1 MKSAKL
7 GAVLAAGVSLVAL
20 GVSGAR
26 AEEHGSFSILVENDV
41 FYNTDRDYT
50 AGQQLNYTTSPD
62 GTPDGLVDTAHALS
76 FLLPGEE
83 VRSSFSIGQDI
94 FTPADTKSV
103 IPPLS
108 QRPYAGFLYASVGLL
123 ASDKDKDTLNQ
134 LNLQLGVIGPD
145 SLAQDAQD
153 FVHSILGER
162 KPAGWAYQL
171 HNEPA
176 LELTYGHSFKLIDPQ
191 TTLGHYFDV
200 EPNIGAAVGNVYD
213 YANAGAMARVGF
225 NLPNDF
231 GPLRMEPALPGSSYF
246 EPSADLSAYVFG
258 GVDGRIIGRN
268 IFLDGNTFE
277 SSRHV
282 DKIPYTVDFETGAAI
297 AFRAFRL
304 SFTHVFRTKEY
315 HGQPHSDQF
324 GAVNLTVRL

>member
-1 MKSAKL
+1 MKSAKFRTL
-7 GAVLAAGVSLVAL
+7 LRAGAALCCLALSP
-20 GVSGAR
+20 AR

-41 FYNTDRDYT
+41 FYNSDRDYT
-50 AGQQLNYTTSPD
+50 AGQQLTYTTAPQD
-62 GTPDGLVDTAHALS
+62 TPDGLVDTAQALS
-76 FLLPGEE
+76 FLLPGSE

-94 FTPADTKSV
+94 FTPADTVSV
-103 IPPLS
+103 IPPLN
-108 QRPYAGFLYASVGLL
+108 QRPYAGFLYASLGLL
-123 ASDKDKDTLNQ
+123 TNNSDRDTLNQ
-134 LNLQLGVIGPD
+134 LSLQLGVVGPD
-145 SLAQDAQD
+145 SQAQEAQD

-176 LELTYGHSFKLIDPQ
+176 AELTYDHSFKLIEPQ
-191 TTLGHYFDV
+191 SVLGLFFDL
-200 EPNIGAAVGNVYD
+200 EPHVGAAVGNVYD
-213 YANAGAMARVGF
+213 YANGGAMARLGF
-225 NLPNDF
+225 NLPDDF

-246 EPSADLSAYVFG
+246 EPNGGLSAYIFG
-258 GVDGRIIGRN
+258 GVDGRLIGRN

-282 DKIPYTVDFETGAAI
+282 DKIPYTVDFQTGAAI
-297 AFRAFRL
+297 AFDAFRL

-324 GAVNLTVRL
+324 GSVNLTIRM